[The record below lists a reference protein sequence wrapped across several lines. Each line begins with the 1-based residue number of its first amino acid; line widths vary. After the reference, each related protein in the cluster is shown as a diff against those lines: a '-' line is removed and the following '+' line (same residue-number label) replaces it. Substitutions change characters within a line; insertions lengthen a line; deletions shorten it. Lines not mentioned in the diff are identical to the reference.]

1 MVLYLSC
8 KLQKVE
14 FDLSK
19 HGKVITFFNRYFHLI
34 LFFITVMDYYPCIIK
49 KEKNYIRMKIRS
61 TAFLA
66 TAIAITLLTNRCST
80 KNSLLRGKIFMMLLS
95 VPKPLKLLS
104 KYYPPV

>member
-19 HGKVITFFNRYFHLI
+19 HGKVIKFFNRYFHLI

-66 TAIAITLLTNRCST
+66 TAIAITLLTNR
-80 KNSLLRGKIFMMLLS
+80 
-95 VPKPLKLLS
+95 
-104 KYYPPV
+104 